1 MGIGVRSFFLDGNFH
16 EFAFEVLRDFDVDN
30 ILFRFYKLEE
40 FEHVCLFLIVKI
52 IITLNLCKFF
62 YFAIKI
68 SPNFVFKLVE
78 AMALVLKENLLNYA
92 EYAVWKIEEEPEFY
106 RAGLILSDWE
116 TNYLNN
122 ITHPKR
128 KLTWLASRF
137 LLKQLIDTDVFVE
150 LLFDEHGK
158 PYVTNFDIFV
168 SLSHSNEHAA
178 AIVSKSFE
186 VGIDVEEPHRKIEI
200 IKNKFLSTV
209 ELNNIGETQAQQQ
222 LLIYWSAKEVMYKIY
237 GKRKLEFKDDMY
249 VKPFLLNERGDI
261 NGILMKNGL
270 VAEYHM
276 HYLLNNDFTLVVG
289 AEKEVSV
296 INQPS

>member
-1 MGIGVRSFFLDGNFH
+1 M
-16 EFAFEVLRDFDVDN
+16 DN
-30 ILFRFYKLEE
+30 ILFRFNKLEE

-52 IITLNLCKFF
+52 NITLNLCKFF
-62 YFAIKI
+62 YTAIKI
-68 SPNFVFKLVE
+68 RPNFVFKLIA

-178 AIVSKSFE
+178 AIVSKNYE

-200 IKNKFLSTV
+200 IKNKFLSPV
-209 ELNNIGETQAQQQ
+209 ELNNIGETQVQQQ

-249 VKPFLLNERGDI
+249 VKPFMLKERGDL

-276 HYLLNNDFTLVVG
+276 HYLLNTDFTLVVG
-289 AEKEVSV
+289 AEKDVSV
-296 INQPS
+296 INQPG